1 VRLNRRRTDLSNSAE
16 KQLLES
22 RKYEFTVDGTM
33 PTLEFEI
40 TGGKER
46 EHLHVEL
53 YNPLSNEI
61 FEAKFAK
68 GRLEVDRD
76 GSITYFTTSTDQ
88 VNLSLFLG
96 RNLQISLNKKGE
108 VAIRS
113 PSKIVSIESDI
124 KSSKQGTE
132 VTSDSI
138 RFKLE

>member
-1 VRLNRRRTDLSNSAE
+1 
-16 KQLLES
+16 
-22 RKYEFTVDGTM
+22 M
-33 PTLEFEI
+33 PILEFEI

-46 EHLHVEL
+46 EHLHLEL

-68 GRLEVDRD
+68 GRIEVDKD

-96 RNLQISLNKKGE
+96 RNLQISLSKKGE
-108 VAIRS
+108 VVIRS

-124 KSSKQGTE
+124 KSNDQSTE
-132 VTSDSI
+132 VTSDTI